1 MDTPQKT
8 DSQETAPILT
18 NEAEIAAA
26 APTSTEPTISFADL
40 GLMPE
45 LVKHL
50 ESLNFKVPTPIQVQT
65 IPQLLKMD
73 GDFIGLAPT
82 GTGKTAAFG
91 LPLVQA
97 LDPADKSTQALI
109 LCPTR
114 ELALQVSAQIQSFGS
129 KRGLRVVTIYGGASY
144 RPQVEGVKRG
154 AHIIIATPGRLV
166 DMLDQEIVK
175 LGKVKTV
182 VLDEA
187 DEMVSMGFKDDLE
200 RILGETQSEGES
212 PRTWLFSA
220 TMSPGVRNIAQGYL
234 KTTGSVEVKGGPRL
248 SELIQQCHYAVY
260 ERDKSE
266 VLLRVLQTHDDFYGL
281 IFCQTKAEV
290 AELARILTSKG
301 YPAEAIHGD
310 KSQADR
316 EKTLALFKRRAV
328 KALVATDVAARGLDI
343 KDLTHVVNYSLPWE
357 VDTYVHRIGRTGR
370 NGQKGI
376 ALNLISPNDVRGL
389 HRIQS
394 VLKVQIPRLEIPPA
408 KKLAQQ
414 RLEKLQGELTIAM
427 ANEKLY
433 AKAQEFVG
441 MLGFEGPLMEKT
453 GLEIFAAM
461 VAAFNKDLLGQ
472 KDIETFATEARS
484 RGGFARGSGQSRGPR
499 SFDRGGD
506 RGSDRG
512 GDRGGYDRG
521 SDRGGD
527 RGGYDRAAGP
537 RRYDRSP
544 RADDRAP
551 STAERPSRFGGTNIE
566 DRAPRPEFK
575 REAGFE
581 PRGPRREYTRDSRD
595 GGFESRTPR
604 RDVGGFRKN
613 SFEDQPSAPR
623 RDEGRSFQTG
633 RPTRDTARW

>member
-1 MDTPQKT
+1 MDTPQST
-8 DSQETAPILT
+8 ESQEM
-18 NEAEIAAA
+18 
-26 APTSTEPTISFADL
+26 APTKTLESEVAEATVATEPSISFADL

-97 LDPADKSTQALI
+97 LDPADKATQALI

-114 ELALQVSAQIQSFGS
+114 ELALQVSAQVQSFGS

-200 RILGETQSEGES
+200 RILSETQSEGES

-290 AELARILTSKG
+290 ADLARILTAKG

-394 VLKVQIPRLEIPPA
+394 VLKVQIPRLEIPAA

-461 VAAFNKDLLGQ
+461 VAAFNKDLLNQ
-472 KDIETFATEARS
+472 KDIETFATENRS

-499 SFDRGGD
+499 SFDRG
-506 RGSDRG
+506 
-512 GDRGGYDRG
+512 DRGGYDRG
-521 SDRGGD
+521 GDRGYDRGD
-527 RGGYDRAAGP
+527 RGGFDRAAGP
-537 RRYDRSP
+537 RRYDRGP

-551 STAERPSRFGGTNIE
+551 RNDERPSRFGRTNIE
-566 DRAPRPEFK
+566 DRAPRAEFK
-575 REAGFE
+575 REAGFDS
-581 PRGPRREYTRDSRD
+581 RGPRREFNRDNREGTGSN
-595 GGFESRTPR
+595 S
-604 RDVGGFRKN
+604 GFRRN
-613 SFEDQPSAPR
+613 SFEDQPAR
-623 RDEGRSFQTG
+623 RDEGRGFQTG
-633 RPTRDTARW
+633 RPSRDNARW